1 MASSSDG
8 LAEEEPTGAGVCFD
22 ACTLVDGLTVGVSTE
37 EAVTA
42 GFAVG
47 VVLLFFAT
55 AAMTPAPSMMTINV
69 ASTLWK
75 PFSAVS
81 PLGTTSV

>member
-1 MASSSDG
+1 
-8 LAEEEPTGAGVCFD
+8 
-22 ACTLVDGLTVGVSTE
+22 
-37 EAVTA
+37 
-42 GFAVG
+42 
-47 VVLLFFAT
+47 LLFFAT
-55 AAMTPAPSMMTINV
+55 AATTPAPSMMTINV